1 MAQRTTKTK
10 ATKSSRTPLP
20 AVTIVIEW
28 ENAIDVLDKWTTA
41 AMAAFQREI
50 EEAAPRISGKPRIMY
65 LYDKNRV
72 DPAVIEKALAT
83 TAPRLKDLADLEI
96 VPTDGLTYYKLKNY
110 GIGRSKTE
118 LSIMLDSDAAPQ
130 PGWLENLIKPFADPK
145 IMAVGGFTV
154 LGYDDLLSKTFALS
168 WIFDLREERTKTV
181 KREKIHAN
189 NCAVRTDFFR
199 KNPFPDLPAFKKQCG
214 FWLRDLSAKGYD
226 YTRTADAMTVHAPHP
241 GYKFLAWRA
250 WTMGMD
256 RDYQAFQ
263 TATRS
268 RVGRI
273 GFAFKFFGGKVGKSW
288 WRIWIRGKNV
298 DLPLWQRP
306 AAMAIVLGF
315 YGVGLVAEIAS
326 SVSRSFEPLPKAETA
341 PRKRVTARK
350 AATA

>member
-1 MAQRTTKTK
+1 MAKKT
-10 ATKSSRTPLP
+10 LVP

-28 ENAIDVLDKWTTA
+28 ENAIDVEDKWTSA
-41 AMAAFQREI
+41 AMAALEREI
-50 EEAAPRISGKPRIMY
+50 ADVAPRMAAKPRIMY
-65 LYDKNRV
+65 LYDRNAV
-72 DPAVIEKALAT
+72 DPAVIEKALST
-83 TAPRLKDLADLEI
+83 TAPRLRDLAELEVI
-96 VPTDGLTYYKLKNY
+96 PTDGLTYYKLKNY
-110 GIGRSKTE
+110 GIGQAKTE

-199 KNPFPDLPAFKKQCG
+199 ENPFPDLPAFKKQCG
-214 FWLRDLSAKGYD
+214 FWLRDLTAKGYD

-241 GYKFLAWRA
+241 GYRFLAWRA

-268 RVGRI
+268 RVGRLA
-273 GFAFKFFGGKVGKSW
+273 FAFKFFGGKVGKSW
-288 WRIWIRGKNV
+288 WRIWTRGRNV
-298 DLPLWQRP
+298 ELPLWQRP
-306 AAMAIVLGF
+306 AAMAIIFGF
-315 YGVGLVAEIAS
+315 YAVGLVGEIGSALT
-326 SVSRSFEPLPKAETA
+326 RSFEPLPRPAK
-341 PRKRVTARK
+341 KRSREP
-350 AATA
+350 ATA

>member
-1 MAQRTTKTK
+1 MAKK
-10 ATKSSRTPLP
+10 ATKKAAAALP

-28 ENAIDVLDKWTTA
+28 ENAIDVEDKWTGA
-41 AMAAFQREI
+41 AMSALEREI
-50 EEAAPRISGKPRIMY
+50 ADVTPRMSAKPRIMY
-65 LYDKNRV
+65 LYDKTAV
-72 DPAVIEKALAT
+72 DPKVIEKTLAAM
-83 TAPRLKDLADLEI
+83 APRLKDLAELDI
-96 VPTDGLTYYKLKNY
+96 IPTDGLTYYKLKNY
-110 GIGRSKTE
+110 GIGQSKTE

-130 PGWLENLIKPFADPK
+130 PGWLENLLKPFADPK

-154 LGYDDLLSKTFALS
+154 LGYDDLLSKTFALG
-168 WIFDLREERTKTV
+168 WIFDIREERSKTV

-199 KNPFPDLPAFKKQCG
+199 ENPFPDLPAFKKQCG
-214 FWLRDLSAKGYD
+214 FWLRDLTAKGYD

-268 RVGRI
+268 RIGRL

-288 WRIWIRGKNV
+288 WRIWTRGKNV
-298 DLPLWQRP
+298 DLPVWQRP
-306 AAMAIVLGF
+306 GAMAIILGF
-315 YGVGLVAEIAS
+315 YGVGLAGEIGSALT
-326 SVSRSFEPLPKAETA
+326 RNFEPLPKPEKK
-341 PRKRVTARK
+341 PHARSGK
-350 AATA
+350 PATA

>member
-1 MAQRTTKTK
+1 MAKK
-10 ATKSSRTPLP
+10 ATKTVPAALP

-28 ENAIDVLDKWTTA
+28 ENAIDVEDKWTHA
-41 AMAAFQREI
+41 AMSALQREI
-50 EEAAPRISGKPRIMY
+50 EDVTPRMTAKPRIMY
-65 LYDKNRV
+65 LYDKNAV
-72 DPAVIEKALAT
+72 DPAVIEQALAS
-83 TAPRLKDLADLEI
+83 TAPRLKDLADLEVI
-96 VPTDGLTYYKLKNY
+96 PTDGLTYYKLKNY

-130 PGWLENLIKPFADPK
+130 PGWIESLLKPFADPK

-168 WIFDLREERTKTV
+168 WIFDVREEREKTV

-199 KNPFPDLPAFKKQCG
+199 ENPFPDLPAFKKQCG
-214 FWLRDLSAKGYD
+214 FWLRDLTAKGYD

-241 GYKFLAWRA
+241 GYRFLAWRA

-268 RVGRI
+268 RLGRL
-273 GFAFKFFGGKVGKSW
+273 GFAFMFFGGKVGKSW
-288 WRIWIRGKNV
+288 WRIWTRGKNV
-298 DLPLWQRP
+298 ELQLWQRP
-306 AAMAIVLGF
+306 AAMAITLGF
-315 YGVGLVAEIAS
+315 YGVGLAGE
-326 SVSRSFEPLPKAETA
+326 L
-341 PRKRVTARK
+341 
-350 AATA
+350 